1 MSAGEHEDEAA
12 GAITFAVISSVL
24 KISLLIGVG
33 IRLELSGVLD
43 DKKRKVLSALAM
55 DVCLPCLMFASVLP
69 EASVTLL
76 LNGWEL
82 LLIPFVYVFVGAVLG
97 IVCCLLVG
105 TPTRHLGVAAACV
118 AFPNV
123 NGFPVSIVSAL
134 GTAIPASP
142 DGFSALVYLSLVQ
155 ITDGLLKYT
164 IGPAILRRDRRA
176 ALRRGECA
184 KKPPHLPLGASLK
197 DLDDLPDGQATS
209 KRFGAGGPMKYVDTV
224 PAFGLDMD
232 QIHAVEPDWGRQ
244 DSYQLVERVLFRRA
258 TREVVDSEAGQSQ
271 PLPEQRQPLLQ
282 TAEPS
287 ETTVVVQR
295 PFQDLL
301 SDAGA
306 FFRQVC
312 PPQVLAVL
320 IALAIGAGPPWLKG
334 LFVGKA
340 CKEKRF
346 QKHLPLLGFVFG
358 TAQQLGAGFV
368 PLQMLSLGGRLVGI
382 AGDKGP
388 LAKKGESG
396 PDGPRKLWK
405 ISVAVLCARMVV
417 SPIALYYIG
426 VAANATLLSDGR
438 PLAWWLPG
446 LIVGACPTANNMST
460 MADMVGAGRSI
471 SAASTALQLILSP
484 LVLTVTL
491 SFIIAKTQDHLAS
504 DFRS

>member
-1 MSAGEHEDEAA
+1 MPAHEHEDEAA
-12 GAITFAVISSVL
+12 WAITLAVISSVL

-33 IRLELSGVLD
+33 IRLELAGILD

-69 EASVTLL
+69 EASVNLL
-76 LNGWEL
+76 LHGWEL
-82 LLIPFVYVFVGAVLG
+82 LLFPVVYVCVGAILG
-97 IVCCLLVG
+97 IACCLLVG

-134 GTAIPASP
+134 GAAIPNSP
-142 DGFSALVYLSLVQ
+142 NGFSAMVYLSLVQ
-155 ITDGLLKYT
+155 ITDGLMKYT

-176 ALRRGECA
+176 ALKKGECVHTA
-184 KKPPHLPLGASLK
+184 PHLPLGNSLK
-197 DLDDLPDGQATS
+197 DLDDLSPSGMTGKSTRKA
-209 KRFGAGGPMKYVDTV
+209 REGLGMMHVETV
-224 PAFGLDMD
+224 PAFGLDMN
-232 QIHAVEPDWGRQ
+232 QIRTVETDFGRQ
-244 DSYQLVERVLFRRA
+244 DSYALVECVLGRKG
-258 TREVVDSEAGQSQ
+258 TMDVTDLDGTQSR
-271 PLPEQRQPLLQ
+271 PLPDQKQPLLSS
-282 TAEPS
+282 EPPEPEFMDRRAS
-287 ETTVVVQR
+287 
-295 PFQDLL
+295 FQGAL
-301 SDAGA
+301 SSAGT

-334 LFVGKA
+334 LYVGE
-340 CKEKRF
+340 EKHFRV
-346 QKHLPLLGFVFG
+346 LGFVYG
-358 TAQQLGAGFV
+358 TTQQLGAGFV

-382 AGDKGP
+382 AGEKGP
-388 LAKKGESG
+388 LAKKGNSG

-417 SPIALYYIG
+417 SPIVLYCIG
-426 VAANATLLSDGR
+426 LAANRTLLKGGR

-484 LVLTVTL
+484 LILTVTL
-491 SFIIAKTQDHLAS
+491 SFIITKTQDHLAS
-504 DFRS
+504 DFVS